1 MAAEDIRSSFLA
13 TTVHLQETPELLS
26 RDHDAAQAVSDGLR
40 DTRAP
45 TPAASIKPHGTSSAS
60 RPSSL
65 AGNHCRP
72 NPRQSP
78 STSATWPWKTTR
90 HQMMASFTEKPTE
103 DLTPRPITD
112 NPSSPPSRGD

>member
-103 DLTPRPITD
+103 DPPRPITD